1 MELRDTFAFRTR
13 PRGLP
18 MPPCVRGRA
27 GVWAIVGM
35 SVMSACASSGR
46 PATTVPDSRG
56 DSRPAGSSAVVA
68 TIPAACGTVTP
79 AVTRNGDTAEA
90 PVATF
95 DTAWSI
101 IRRTHWDTTYNGVNW
116 LALRDELRPRAAAA
130 RTRGELRAVLSDMVG
145 RLRQSH
151 FAVIPQELVD
161 GAAGGSGNGEPTRG
175 GGGWLGVT
183 YRYLDG
189 AMVLTAVDSA
199 GPAWRAGARTGW
211 TLEAIEGC
219 PLSGRLAGLRLAR
232 DSDQRQVALGAYQT
246 TTRLLDAAPGD
257 TVAVTFRTPD
267 GRRISSVLTL
277 GEPPGVITKFGNLPP
292 MIAHLTW
299 QRIRQDG
306 RTIGVIRFNTWMPVL
321 SPLFDAAIDSL
332 RSADAIVLDVR
343 GNLGG
348 VGGMS
353 MGVAGHF
360 VDTVLA
366 LGTMHQ
372 RGVTLRMVTNPRRVD
387 TRARA
392 VRPFAGPLAIVVDEL
407 SASTT
412 EIFAGGLQAL
422 GRATVFGS
430 QTAGQALPSVPE
442 RLPNGDILYHAIAD
456 FIGAN
461 GRPVEG
467 DGVRPDHVT
476 PPTVRALVEGRDPAL
491 QAALAWAARQTGRP
505 PVP

>member
-1 MELRDTFAFRTR
+1 MELRDTFAFHVR
-13 PRGLP
+13 PQSQP
-18 MPPCVRGRA
+18 MSPLAKVRAVTG
-27 GVWAIVGM
+27 AIVGAT
-35 SVMSACASSGR
+35 VMSACTSSGR
-46 PATTVPDSRG
+46 PAASTG
-56 DSRPAGSSAVVA
+56 DTRPASSLAAEA
-68 TIPAACGTVTP
+68 TPAACGTATP
-79 AVTRNGDTAEA
+79 TVTRRDEAAET

-151 FAVIPQELVD
+151 FAVIPQELAD
-161 GAAGGSGNGEPTRG
+161 GVSGGNGSGEPTRG
-175 GGGWLGVT
+175 GGGWVGVT

-189 AMVLTAVDSA
+189 AMVLTAVDSG
-199 GPAWRAGARTGW
+199 GPAWRAGARAGW
-211 TLEAIEGC
+211 TLEAIGGC
-219 PLSGRLAGLRLAR
+219 PLSGRLTGLRLTGNA
-232 DSDQRQVALGAYQT
+232 DQRQVALSAYQT

-257 TVAVTFRTPD
+257 TLSVTFRAPD
-267 GRRISSVLTL
+267 GRRLSPTLTL

-292 MIAHLTW
+292 MVAHLTW
-299 QRIRQDG
+299 HRVRQDG

-321 SPLFDAAIDSL
+321 SSLFDATIDSL
-332 RSADAIVLDVR
+332 RTADAIVLDVR

-387 TRARA
+387 TRAQP

-456 FIGAN
+456 FIGAS

-476 PPTVRALVEGRDPAL
+476 PPTVRALVEGQDPAL
-491 QAALAWAARQTGRP
+491 QAALIWAARQTGRP